1 MKSRTP
7 NVSLVIGIVL
17 LLFLIGIVL
26 SASILFLLGVSIS
39 TASFWVAVCASIVC
53 LLAMT
58 YTFFT
63 TRRTTMFL
71 SLLMGL
77 GLVFGV
83 SWYVSTATYD
93 LSWDGQTYHQ
103 EAIILLKN
111 GWNPVHD
118 QPLLTITDTQKFD
131 NPSEESLRTP
141 FYLWINHYTKG
152 PWILDA
158 VMYKLTDNIEG
169 SKMFNF
175 ILLFAS
181 FFLCLAAILNAY
193 PEKKRRAVFFSLL
206 LACNPV
212 VIAQLVTFYI
222 DGQLASLVL
231 IICSLGYLLFK
242 RFNAW
247 IVVGLCSAIILLTAI
262 KFTALVYAVLL
273 CGGLLVLFF
282 LYDKHRHWKKLLL
295 SLVACGLVAVTI
307 VGYNPYVTN
316 FLAKGH
322 PFYPLAGEHAVDI
335 MTANSPADFKGK
347 NPFEKFFVSLFAKS
361 ENITRP
367 NESTMKWPFTI
378 AFEEFQAFVGAD
390 ARVAGFG
397 PLFGGAVL
405 VTCVVS
411 LALFLRNRQLAKPV
425 FLLSGIILL
434 TVFINPESWWAR
446 YVPQLW
452 FVPILIAMV
461 GFESEKQF
469 VKYGSWLLIC
479 TLSINLLLV
488 GATQAIAQSF
498 LNVQVNIQL
507 HEMKKSKLPVLVDF
521 QHFHSNRIRLEKAEI
536 EFIEA
541 KIDDKNA
548 KKLSS
553 SRATYL
559 LR

>member
-17 LLFLIGIVL
+17 LLFLLGIVL
-26 SASILFLLGVSIS
+26 STSILFLLGVSIS
-39 TASFWVAVCASIVC
+39 TTSFWVAVCASIVC
-53 LLAMT
+53 LLVMT
-58 YTFFT
+58 HTFFT
-63 TRRTTMFL
+63 SRRATMFF

-77 GLVFGV
+77 GLIFGI
-83 SWYVSTATYD
+83 SWYTSTATYD

-118 QPLLTITDTQKFD
+118 QPLLNITDAQKLD
-131 NPSEESLRTP
+131 NSSGEDIRTP
-141 FYLWINHYTKG
+141 FHLWINHYTKG
-152 PWILDA
+152 PWMLDA
-158 VMYKLTDNIEG
+158 VMYKLTDQIEG

-181 FFLCLAAILNAY
+181 FFLCLAAILDAY
-193 PEKKRRAVFFSLL
+193 PEKKRRAVFLSLL

-212 VIAQLVTFYI
+212 VITQLVTFYI

-231 IICSLGYLLFK
+231 IIYSLGYLLFK
-242 RFNAW
+242 RFNPW
-247 IVVGLCSAIILLTAI
+247 ILAGLCSAIILLTAI

-295 SLVACGLVAVTI
+295 SLVASGLVAVAI

-335 MTANSPADFKGK
+335 MTANSPADFQGK
-347 NPFEKFFVSLFAKS
+347 NQFEKFFVSLFAKS
-361 ENITRP
+361 ENIIRP
-367 NESTMKWPFTI
+367 NESTMKWPFTV
-378 AFEEFQAFVGAD
+378 AFEEFQAFIGAD
-390 ARVAGFG
+390 ARLAGFG

-405 VTCVVS
+405 LTCLVS
-411 LALFLRNRQLAKPV
+411 FALFLRSRQLAKPV
-425 FLLSGIILL
+425 FIVSGIIFL
-434 TVFINPESWWAR
+434 TVFINPECWWAR

-461 GFESEKQF
+461 GLETDKQF
-469 VKYGSWLLIC
+469 TKYASWFLIC

-488 GATQAIAQSF
+488 GATQTIAQTF
-498 LNVQVNIQL
+498 FNAQVNLQL
-507 HEMKKSKLPVLVDF
+507 HEMKKSKQPVLVDF
-521 QHFHSNRIRLEKAEI
+521 QHFNSNRIRLEKAGI
-536 EFIEA
+536 EFIET

-548 KKLSS
+548 KKLGSS
-553 SRATYL
+553 QAKYL
-559 LR
+559 VR